1 MAALSGQP
9 RGTRR
14 VRSKMP
20 RVVLMVVTSVLL
32 LLVAGVTMLAVWDVP
47 TPNHPIDRVIP
58 DSRFP
63 K

>member
-1 MAALSGQP
+1 
-9 RGTRR
+9 
-14 VRSKMP
+14 MP

-32 LLVAGVTMLAVWDVP
+32 LITAGVALLAVWDVP
-47 TPNHPIDRVIP
+47 TPSRPIDRVIP

>member
-1 MAALSGQP
+1 
-9 RGTRR
+9 
-14 VRSKMP
+14 MP

-32 LLVAGVTMLAVWDVP
+32 LLVAGVAMLAVWDVP
-47 TPNHPIDRVIP
+47 TPIHPVDRVIP